1 MTFEIIFVLLALLG
15 MVIALILDKMRP
27 GMVLFSVVVLFLCAG
42 ILTPKE
48 MLEGFSNKGMIT
60 VAMLFLVSE
69 GIRQSGALGQL
80 IKKLLPQGKNHRFQ
94 GATPHVADNL
104 LYLGFSEQYSCRCNF
119 CSDYKALGRVGKTSG
134 YQIPDSSFVCN
145 DFGRYLYVDRDF
157 HKLGRAWHDT
167 GSRL

>member
-1 MTFEIIFVLLALLG
+1 MTFEIIFVLLALVG

-80 IKKLLPQGKNHRFQ
+80 IKKLLPQGKTTVFKAQLRMLPIISFISAFLNN
-94 GATPHVADNL
+94 TPVVVIFAPIIKRWAESVN
-104 LYLGFSEQYSCRCNF
+104 E
-119 CSDYKALGRVGKTSG
+119 
-134 YQIPDSSFVCN
+134 IPDTSFICH
-145 DFGRYLYVDRDF
+145 DSGRYMYIDRYF
-157 HKLGRAWHDT
+157 YKPGGAWHDI
-167 GSRL
+167 GSRV